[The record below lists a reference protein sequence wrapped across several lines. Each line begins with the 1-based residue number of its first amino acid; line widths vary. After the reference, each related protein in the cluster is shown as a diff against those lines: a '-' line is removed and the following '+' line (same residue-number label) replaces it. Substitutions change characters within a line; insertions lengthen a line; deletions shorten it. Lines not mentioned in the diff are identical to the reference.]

1 MKYCETSLLWS
12 SIEKPLFFGCNQR
25 KSILFLTV
33 HYWEGGFGG
42 WWGDLGG
49 RFLNIET
56 GSPVIR
62 LLLGWILRTFGALG
76 GCPVPNTF
84 NYPSFLY
91 SPSVTLLYF
100 NTVIRRVTAIL
111 RTVGS
116 WGLSCAKHSA
126 KEPSELWCTFP
137 LKTVL
142 SWTVFSHCNCYSW
155 IQVKTEI
162 PLSCIQSPLPPHCSH
177 PTRIR
182 TIYIWIVNCYYNSW
196 NMLLVYTR
204 MEKNK

>member
-42 WWGDLGG
+42 WWGVLGG

-91 SPSVTLLYF
+91 SPSVTVLYF
-100 NTVIRRVTAIL
+100 NTVIELQLSFVTLFPYCWFLGAVLCRTLRQGAPRVLMHFPFKNFIIL
-111 RTVGS
+111 
-116 WGLSCAKHSA
+116 
-126 KEPSELWCTFP
+126 
-137 LKTVL
+137 
-142 SWTVFSHCNCYSW
+142 NCF
-155 IQVKTEI
+155 IT
-162 PLSCIQSPLPPHCSH
+162 L
-177 PTRIR
+177 
-182 TIYIWIVNCYYNSW
+182 
-196 NMLLVYTR
+196 
-204 MEKNK
+204 

>member
-1 MKYCETSLLWS
+1 MKLVYFYL
-12 SIEKPLFFGCNQR
+12 PLKNPFFGCNQR

-33 HYWEGGFGG
+33 HYWGRGFGG
-42 WWGDLGG
+42 WWGVLGG

-62 LLLGWILRTFGALG
+62 LLLGWILRIFGALG

-142 SWTVFSHCNCYSW
+142 SWTVFHTVTVIHGSRWKQRSLCPASSLHSLLIVPTQPESEQYIFELWTAIIIRETCY
-155 IQVKTEI
+155 
-162 PLSCIQSPLPPHCSH
+162 
-177 PTRIR
+177 
-182 TIYIWIVNCYYNSW
+182 
-196 NMLLVYTR
+196 
-204 MEKNK
+204 